1 MQNPLMA
8 EPTITHPPAQP
19 LLRGITG
26 TLLLLTLATAA
37 AHAQGRDGLLGDT
50 PSPEG
55 RRCEVAVAPRAL
67 RSAAALL
74 DSTALHQALAASAEP
89 ATAVYSIRFDDRGA
103 VEWVR
108 TLGGGGEAVAGADLR
123 PLVQQHVRPGT
134 RAREPWSVR
143 VQVRAGPE
151 PEVRV
156 GRSEVCPAARTSSS
170 GGAGQTIGQVT
181 PQEMA
186 ELRTAGPFRIGVL
199 VGPSGEIVRVRV
211 IQSSRSRIQDDMA
224 VRAAHQGR
232 YQPELVDGFPVE
244 AWFEIRAR
252 ARR

>member
-1 MQNPLMA
+1 MA
-8 EPTITHPPAQP
+8 TRTITHTPARSW
-19 LLRGITG
+19 LGGITAA
-26 TLLLLTLATAA
+26 LLLLATEAA
-37 AHAQGRDGLLGDT
+37 GAHAQSRDALLGDAR
-50 PSPEG
+50 SPDG
-55 RRCEVAVAPRAL
+55 RRCEVAAAPRAL
-67 RSAAALL
+67 PAAAALL
-74 DSTALHQALAASAEP
+74 DSAALHQALAASAEP
-89 ATAVYSIRFDDRGA
+89 ATAVFSIRFDDRGT

-108 TLGGGGEAVAGADLR
+108 TLGDGGAADAGADLR
-123 PLVQQHVRPGT
+123 QLVQQHVRPGT

-156 GRSEVCPAARTSSS
+156 GRSEVCPAARTST
-170 GGAGQTIGQVT
+170 GGGVGQAIGQVT
-181 PQEMA
+181 PQEAA
-186 ELRTAGPFRIGVL
+186 ELRTAGPVRIGVL

-244 AWFEIRAR
+244 AWFEVRGR
-252 ARR
+252 GRR